1 MLRMADEAKSRKRRR
16 AAPHQKLTKNA
27 AKTLAKAVTTSREQ
41 AETDSG
47 ALHVALFTCTMDSG
61 IVWDRVTGCI
71 KGQLPTHYMGI
82 LFFTLFALRLRLAQ
96 HSISDAAGVKQA
108 LIAMIL
114 SALNRGAP
122 QTRAPRPARI
132 RLRRVRP
139 ARPTGAGERPGY
151 GKAHMKPTWWP
162 STVKWKAS
170 KTADSMVRAPAPRP
184 CRPRCRRPSRRIC

>member
-1 MLRMADEAKSRKRRR
+1 M
-16 AAPHQKLTKNA
+16 
-27 AKTLAKAVTTSREQ
+27 
-41 AETDSG
+41 
-47 ALHVALFTCTMDSG
+47 
-61 IVWDRVTGCI
+61 
-71 KGQLPTHYMGI
+71 I
-82 LFFTLFALRLRLAQ
+82 L
-96 HSISDAAGVKQA
+96 

-170 KTADSMVRAPAPRP
+170 KTADSMVGALPALAAPDAAAPIARSLLTAP
-184 CRPRCRRPSRRIC
+184 VLLAEPQGARRRRPRRPD